1 MHFRNNFELMA
12 RYNQWMNEN
21 VYRVCAAIP
30 DELRKKDLGAFFKSV
45 HGTLNHLLYG
55 DKSWMGRF
63 TNEPSPVTV
72 IGQELHA
79 DFEQLRAERTVMDR
93 KIIAWS
99 KTLSPQWLDAPFT
112 YTSNVDRKTRTLPTS
127 ALVMHMFNHQTHH
140 RGQVTTLLK
149 QLGHDPGNTDIPWL
163 PEFAIEGTA
172 TPGQ

>member
-1 MHFRNNFELMA
+1 MQFKNHFELMA

-21 VYRVCAAIP
+21 LYRVAADIP
-30 DELRKKDLGAFFKSV
+30 DALRKKDLGAFFKSV

-63 TNEPSPVTV
+63 TGQPYTVTV
-72 IGQELHA
+72 IGQELYT
-79 DFEQLRAERTVMDR
+79 DFEQLRTERAAMDSQ
-93 KIIAWS
+93 IIDWS
-99 KTLSPQWLDAPFT
+99 KGLSPQWLDSPFT

-163 PEFAIEGTA
+163 PEFEVAEA
-172 TPGQ
+172 PSRQ